1 MDRSLALRIY
11 AVLVLAMASA
21 GCEIVG
27 DIFQAG
33 MWVGIIMVV
42 GIIALVMFAV
52 GKLKS

>member
-11 AVLVLAMASA
+11 ALVVLTMVSA
-21 GCEIVG
+21 GCELAG

-33 MWVGIIMVV
+33 MWVGIIVVV